1 MIVDHLDSSAAPE
14 PSRGPDQTRRAD
26 GSEAS
31 SVEAAGFSFQKEEAK
46 VFFSL
51 SLSLLFIVGLT

>member
-1 MIVDHLDSSAAPE
+1 MIVDHLDSSVAPE

-31 SVEAAGFSFQKEEAK
+31 SVEAAERGGEGF
-46 VFFSL
+46 FFTRSI
-51 SLSLLFIVGLT
+51 SCLL

>member
-1 MIVDHLDSSAAPE
+1 MIVDHPDSSAAPE

-31 SVEAAGFSFQKEEAK
+31 SVEAAERGGEGF
-46 VFFSL
+46 FFHSL
-51 SLSLLFIVGLT
+51 YLLFIVGLT